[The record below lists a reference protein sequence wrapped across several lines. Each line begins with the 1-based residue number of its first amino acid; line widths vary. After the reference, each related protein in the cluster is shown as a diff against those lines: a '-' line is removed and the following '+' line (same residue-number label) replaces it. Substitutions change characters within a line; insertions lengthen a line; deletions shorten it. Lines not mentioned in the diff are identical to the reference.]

1 MFGLSISSI
10 SSFSTHRLNILTLI
24 ICMNT
29 FLVSSLS
36 ILNLLLYTWNML
48 SITSSFMNPGSF
60 PMKSNSFT
68 RSSVY
73 NESPSNP
80 SYFFES
86 PVKFYLRFIFSIMTS
101 FSLFLYIFNDSLN
114 VTSKILLLT
123 NVNNT
128 TPMTMHIALNIL
140 SWLLLVDTSP
150 YPTVVTVWI
159 TKYHA
164 L

>member
-10 SSFSTHRLNILTLI
+10 SSFSTHRLNLLTFI

-29 FLVSSLS
+29 FLDSSLS
-36 ILNLLLYTWNML
+36 IFNLLLYTWNML
-48 SITSSFMNPGSF
+48 SITSSFMNPGNL
-60 PMKSNSFT
+60 PTNST
-68 RSSVY
+68 SWYRSSVY

-80 SYFFES
+80 SYFLLS
-86 PVKFYLRFIFSIMTS
+86 PVKFYFRFIFSIITS
-101 FSLFLYIFNDSLN
+101 FSLFLYIFNDSLS

-128 TPMTMHIALNIL
+128 TPITMHIALNIL

-150 YPTVVTVWI
+150 
-159 TKYHA
+159 
-164 L
+164 